1 MTEEPTARP
10 VPTGAAAEGRGLARL
25 CAVAALLAVAFAP
38 FLALQPN
45 RIVSGEGFSLP
56 ALPAAWLGLP
66 LAAVLTAC
74 ALVAALAH
82 HAAVQALAGAAGA
95 LAALL
100 GAGLAATALLPA
112 GATLARVSLGSGF
125 WLTTGAFGLILA
137 DALVKLRG
145 GPLARITLAFAAV
158 GAVLAVLAAG
168 LWNDLSIMREYAAN
182 RDSFWQQG
190 ARHLVLVGGSLAP
203 ALLLGI
209 PLGYLCHRLAAARGA
224 VLAVL
229 SVIQTVPSIA
239 MFGLMMAPLAA
250 LAAAYPALGAAGIRG
265 IGLTP
270 ALLALF
276 LYSLLPVV
284 ANTVAGFAAVPP
296 AVVEAAR
303 GMGMGPLRRLAGVE
317 WPLAFP
323 VIVTGVRIVLVQNIG
338 LAAVAALI
346 GAGGFGTFVFRGM
359 GQTAMDLVLLG
370 AVPIVILAF
379 LAAVVLDAVA
389 GRARGRAA

>member
-1 MTEEPTARP
+1 M
-10 VPTGAAAEGRGLARL
+10 
-25 CAVAALLAVAFAP
+25 CAVAALLAVGFAP

-45 RIVSGEGFSLP
+45 RIVSGEGFALP

-66 LAAVLTAC
+66 LAAVLAAC
-74 ALVAALAH
+74 AVVAALAH

-125 WLTTGAFGLILA
+125 WLIIGAFGLILA

-145 GPLARITLAFAAV
+145 GPLARITFAFAAV
-158 GAVLAVLAAG
+158 GAVLVVLAAG

-209 PLGYLCHRLAAARGA
+209 PLGYLCHRQAAARGA

-270 ALLALF
+270 ALVALF

-303 GMGMGPLRRLAGVE
+303 GMGMGPLRRLASVE

-389 GRARGRAA
+389 GRARGRPA

>member
-1 MTEEPTARP
+1 MREGP
-10 VPTGAAAEGRGLARL
+10 AAEGLGLARL
-25 CAVAALLAVAFAP
+25 CALAALLAVTFAP

-45 RIVSGEGFSLP
+45 RIVSGEGFTLAGLP
-56 ALPAAWLGLP
+56 ASGLGLT
-66 LAAVLTAC
+66 LAAVLAAC
-74 ALVAALAH
+74 AVVAAFAP
-82 HAAVQALAGAAGA
+82 HAAVRAPAGAAGA
-95 LAALL
+95 LTALL

-112 GATLARVSLGSGF
+112 GPSLARVSLGSGF
-125 WLTTGAFGLILA
+125 WLSIGAFGLILA
-137 DALVKLRG
+137 DALARLRS
-145 GPLARITLAFAAV
+145 GPLVRIGLAFAAV
-158 GAVLAVLAAG
+158 GTVLAVLAAG
-168 LWNDLSIMREYAAN
+168 VWDDLSIMREYAAN
-182 RDSFWQQG
+182 RDSFWQNG
-190 ARHLVLVGGSLAP
+190 ARHLVLVGGSLLP

-209 PLGYLCHRLAAARGA
+209 PLGYLCHRHAEARSA

-229 SVIQTVPSIA
+229 SIIQTVPSIA

-265 IGLTP
+265 IGLAP
-270 ALLALF
+270 ALVALF
-276 LYSLLPVV
+276 LYALLPVV

-296 AVVEAAR
+296 AVTEAAR
-303 GMGMGPLRRLAGVE
+303 GMGMGPLRRLALVE

-323 VIVTGVRIVLVQNIG
+323 IIVTGVRVVLVQSIG

-389 GRARGRAA
+389 DRARARPA